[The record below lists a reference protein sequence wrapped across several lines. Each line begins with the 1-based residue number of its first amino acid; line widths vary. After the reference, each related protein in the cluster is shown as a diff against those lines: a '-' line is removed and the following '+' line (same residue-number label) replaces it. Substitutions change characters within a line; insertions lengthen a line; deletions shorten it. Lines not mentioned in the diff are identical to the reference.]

1 MGGGGDQGPSPRS
14 GVNETRLQR
23 AVSSGAQNTGTA
35 LPSPRW
41 LPVSALQKPSSLLSA
56 GGG

>member
-1 MGGGGDQGPSPRS
+1 MVEERGGVCGI

-23 AVSSGAQNTGTA
+23 AVSAGAQNTGTA

-41 LPVSALQKPSSLLSA
+41 LLVSALQQPPSLLSV
-56 GGG
+56 GEE